1 MCRSSCSIFHG
12 TFVLR
17 LYSDCMDCYGI
28 GWIVWAEK
36 TISLRVTVVSGPIP
50 TTMNAFAPCLG
61 ALYPTFC
68 FCQLF
73 GTTSIGERWFQSTL
87 LAWCYGFTIAQV
99 VWFPHC
105 YSALIAF
112 DFPAEVGC
120 HLNACLTSFVFP
132 RPFDPRWIRIHLTS
146 LKLSLF
152 LFYIPRHVVCCDCNG
167 IGWIATRLVWLY
179 DRMILLRK
187 FSVICLCP
195 PIVSDPVGWRLKYTE
210 VQSQWM
216 AFTQSPSLSNSPK
229 ILNNY
234 LIFLIFTVQWLWIFV
249 VCSVIETTFIGE
261 RGFRFIRSG
270 MPIGNGPL
278 SISSTL
284 A

>member
-1 MCRSSCSIFHG
+1 MM
-12 TFVLR
+12 T
-17 LYSDCMDCYGI
+17 
-28 GWIVWAEK
+28 
-36 TISLRVTVVSGPIP
+36 
-50 TTMNAFAPCLG
+50 FAPSCGDIVSRCHYFFHVRESVSAREGCWLKLFIDCLQG
-61 ALYPTFC
+61 
-68 FCQLF
+68 
-73 GTTSIGERWFQSTL
+73 G
-87 LAWCYGFTIAQV
+87 V
-99 VWFPHC
+99 
-105 YSALIAF
+105 
-112 DFPAEVGC
+112 VGC
-120 HLNACLTSFVFP
+120 WLFKHLMCPLV
-132 RPFDPRWIRIHLTS
+132 
-146 LKLSLF
+146 

-234 LIFLIFTVQWLWIFV
+234 LIFFIVTVQRLWIFV

-261 RGFRFIRSG
+261 RGFRFVRSG
-270 MPIGNGPL
+270 VPRGNSPL
-278 SISSTL
+278 SISSIL
-284 A
+284 S

>member
-1 MCRSSCSIFHG
+1 
-12 TFVLR
+12 
-17 LYSDCMDCYGI
+17 MDCYGI

-73 GTTSIGERWFQSTL
+73 GTTSIGERWFRSTL
-87 LAWCYGFTIAQV
+87 LAWFYGFTIAQV
-99 VWFPHC
+99 VWFSYC

-112 DFPAEVGC
+112 DFLAEVGC

-195 PIVSDPVGWRLKYTE
+195 PIVSDPVRWNTPKCSLNGWLSLKAHHWAT
-210 VQSQWM
+210 VQRFLTTIWFFLLLQCND
-216 AFTQSPSLSNSPK
+216 FGFLLS
-229 ILNNY
+229 
-234 LIFLIFTVQWLWIFV
+234 VQWLRRRLLVRGGFV
-249 VCSVIETTFIGE
+249 LLDQGCQEAIAHS
-261 RGFRFIRSG
+261 
-270 MPIGNGPL
+270 L
-278 SISSTL
+278 SAL
-284 A
+284 YFHKQC